1 MSSVDILL
9 GAKFRKDRIGSQAS
23 ENERQILIVDDF
35 SDMRLAVRRML
46 RELGEENADFASNG
60 KGAIEKIRHNAY
72 DIVLCDYNLGDGKD
86 GHQILEEAHHMSLI
100 KPSCIFIMITA
111 ETERYR
117 VLGAIECQPDDYI
130 AKPFTKELL
139 QLRIAKAIKKK
150 EELMDIYEAMFDKRY
165 PDAIKI
171 AEEKLV
177 SKSRYTLDVAKLL
190 GSFYLK
196 TERYEK
202 ALEFFQKI
210 VAQKYVP
217 WAKFGLGQAYCHLK
231 DYGKA
236 AMVFDELIAENQYYM
251 DAYDWSAK
259 CHLALK
265 DRAQAQEKLVTASKI
280 SPKTI
285 SRQCELGELAKE
297 NGELDIAA
305 SAYRSAIQYG
315 VHSCFKSAKEYLGMN
330 DVLLERGDTLK
341 ALTNLKEARSQLKES
356 AVDLLQVVTATADL
370 HAGKGGK
377 AEANRFLGQAEK
389 IYQENQGTVP
399 DEVSLKLAKTA
410 LTLDDVQLGS
420 AIVGSLAENNHDDEV
435 LLGRLRAVGEKTGHG
450 EALSEMI
457 SKSTEELRALN
468 KEGIR
473 LAESGQLKESLELL
487 ERASE
492 KAPNSKAFN
501 LNAALAS
508 IMLMKKNG
516 VDDQLLRKARHY
528 LNRVERAGKAD
539 GRHAEL
545 TKMLKALKRQPE
557 RE

>member
-1 MSSVDILL
+1 MSSVDILM
-9 GAKFRKDRIGSQAS
+9 GAKLRKERGGWNAS
-23 ENERQILIVDDF
+23 GNERQILIVDDF

-46 RELGEENADFASNG
+46 RDLGEEHADFASNG
-60 KGAIEKIRHNAY
+60 KGAIEKIRQNAY

-86 GHQILEEAHHMSLI
+86 GHQILEEAHHMGLI

-111 ETERYR
+111 ETARYR

-139 QLRIAKAIKKK
+139 QLRIAKAIRKK
-150 EELMDIYEAMFDKRY
+150 EELMEIYEAMFDKRY
-165 PDAIKI
+165 PDAIRI

-210 VAQKYVP
+210 MAQKYMP
-217 WAKFGLGQAYCHLK
+217 WAKFGLGQAYYHLK
-231 DYGKA
+231 AYGKA
-236 AMVFDELIAENQYYM
+236 VVVFDELISENPYYM

-259 CHLALK
+259 CHLALEEK
-265 DRAQAQEKLVTASKI
+265 MLAQEKLLKASKI

-285 SRQCELGELAKE
+285 SRQCILGELAKE

-315 VHSCFKSAKEYLGMN
+315 AHSCFKSAKEYLGMN
-330 DVLLERGDTLK
+330 DVLLERGDMLK
-341 ALTNLKEARSQLKES
+341 ALSNLQEARAQLKER

-370 HAGKGGK
+370 HIAKGGK
-377 AEANRFLGQAEK
+377 AEANRFLAQAEK
-389 IYQENQGTVP
+389 IYQENQGTIP
-399 DEVSLKLAKTA
+399 DDVSLKLAETA
-410 LTLDDVQLGS
+410 LTLDEVRLGT
-420 AIVGSLAENNHDDEV
+420 AIVGTLAENNHDDEA
-435 LLGRLRAVGEKTGHG
+435 LLERLRAVGEKTGHS
-450 EALSEMI
+450 ETLSEI
-457 SKSTEELRALN
+457 INKSTEELRALN

-473 LAESGQLKESLELL
+473 LAESGQLEASLELL

-501 LNAALAS
+501 LNAALAA
-508 IMLMKKNG
+508 IMLMKKDG
-516 VDDQLLRKARHY
+516 VNAQLMQKARHY
-528 LNRVERAGKAD
+528 LDRVERAGKAD
-539 GRHAEL
+539 QRHAEL
-545 TKMLKALKRQPE
+545 TRMLKALKGQ
-557 RE
+557 

>member
-1 MSSVDILL
+1 MSSVDILV
-9 GAKFRKDRIGSQAS
+9 GAKFRKERIGSQAS
-23 ENERQILIVDDF
+23 GSGRQILIVDDF

-46 RELGEENADFASNG
+46 RDLGEENADFASNG
-60 KGAIEKIRHNAY
+60 KDAVDKIRHNSY

-86 GHQILEEAHHMSLI
+86 GHQILEESHHMGLI
-100 KPSCIFIMITA
+100 KPSCIFMMITA
-111 ETERYR
+111 ETSRYR

-171 AEEKLV
+171 AEKKLV

-210 VAQKYVP
+210 VAQKYMP
-217 WAKFGLGQAYCHLK
+217 WAKFGLGQAYYYLEE
-231 DYGKA
+231 YGKA
-236 AMVFDELIAENQYYM
+236 VVVFDELTAENQYYM

-259 CHLALK
+259 CSLALK
-265 DRAQAQEKLVTASKI
+265 DKRQAQERLATASRI

-330 DVLLERGDTLK
+330 DVLLERGDMLK
-341 ALTNLKEARSQLKES
+341 ALTNLKEARNQLKEN
-356 AVDLLQVVTATADL
+356 AVDLLQVVTATADV
-370 HAGKGGK
+370 HANKGGK
-377 AEANRFLGQAEK
+377 TEANRFLGQAEK
-389 IYQENQGTVP
+389 IYQENLGTIP
-399 DEVSLKLAKTA
+399 DEVSLNLATTA
-410 LTLDDVQLGS
+410 LSLDDMKLGS
-420 AIVGSLAENNHDDEV
+420 AIVSSLAENNHDDDV
-435 LLGRLRAVGEKTGHG
+435 LLGKLREVGEKTGHAD
-450 EALSEMI
+450 ELSEI
-457 SKSTEELRALN
+457 INKSTEELRALN

-487 ERASE
+487 EKASE

-501 LNAALAS
+501 LNAALAC
-508 IMLMKKNG
+508 IMLMRENG
-516 VDDQLLRKARHY
+516 VDDQLLYKARHY
-528 LNRVERAGKAD
+528 LGRVERAGKSD
-539 GRHAEL
+539 ERHAEL
-545 TKMLKALKRQPE
+545 TKMLKALKR
-557 RE
+557 